1 MPGAPISTACVE
13 GGRAAG
19 LGRAGGEGGTE
30 IVSLAAEARTAVLSS
45 DSREGICMAKA
56 KRCELQSQYARGE
69 EETWSVLLVVW
80 QQDSLMSRLS
90 HYYK

>member
-30 IVSLAAEARTAVLSS
+30 IVSLAAEARTAALSS

-56 KRCELQSQYARGE
+56 KGCELQPQNCNPKMLAEKKRP
-69 EETWSVLLVVW
+69 VVFCW
-80 QQDSLMSRLS
+80 
-90 HYYK
+90 